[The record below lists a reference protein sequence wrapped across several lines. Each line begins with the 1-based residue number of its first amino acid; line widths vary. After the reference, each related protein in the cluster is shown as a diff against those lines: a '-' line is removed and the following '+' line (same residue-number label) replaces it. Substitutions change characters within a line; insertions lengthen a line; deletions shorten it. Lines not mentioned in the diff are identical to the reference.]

1 MIKLAANTP
10 VEMIVRLPFA
20 TFIITICLNGC
31 DIPAK
36 KGENADRDG
45 IYNEKLHQNYERSQV
60 DQYYFE
66 YTTFSL
72 KEDQCVDNCAEVSVR
87 HPIFDES
94 RHKGFNQ
101 AIENQINLDLADFT
115 LFKEASEGKEALA
128 KAFITGYQEF
138 KKEFPDVQ
146 TPWTVDISI
155 EVSYEHTA
163 FLSSSNSVT
172 AYTGGAHPLSSRK
185 YINLSKEGKRIN
197 SLDFFISDE
206 RKLTEIANN
215 QFRAQHN
222 IPPNQNL
229 SDAGFSFENDQFSLP
244 EQFGF
249 SSNGMIF
256 YYNSY
261 EIASYAQGPTELVIP
276 YSALEGIFKFLPQL

>member
-1 MIKLAANTP
+1 
-10 VEMIVRLPFA
+10 MIVRLPFA
-20 TFIITICLNGC
+20 TLIITIFLYGC

-36 KGENADRDG
+36 KGEKVDGEG
-45 IYNEKLHQNYERSQV
+45 IYNEKFHQNYERDQKG
-60 DQYYFE
+60 QYYFE
-66 YTTFSL
+66 YKTFTK
-72 KEDQCVDNCAEVSVR
+72 KEDQCADNCAEVSIR
-87 HPIFDES
+87 YPLFEES
-94 RHKGFNQ
+94 RHTGFNLP
-101 AIENQINLDLADFT
+101 IENQINQDLSNFT
-115 LFKEASEGKEALA
+115 QFKDASEGKDALA
-128 KAFITGYQEF
+128 NSFITGYQDF

-146 TPWTVDISI
+146 TPWTIEISI
-155 EVSYEHTA
+155 EVSYEDTA
-163 FLSSSNSVT
+163 FLSASNSIN

-197 SLDFFISDE
+197 SLDFFVNDV
-206 RKLTEIANN
+206 RKLTEIAKN
-215 QFRAQHN
+215 QFKAQYN

-229 SDAGFSFENDQFSLP
+229 SDAGFSFENDKFSLA